1 MVEIRPVSYADI
13 LDAPNAEELIRS
25 YASECSVPNAEPQ
38 PEIYAAMESAGALK
52 CFGAYVDDRLVG
64 FVSVL
69 TAIVPHDGH
78 RVAVQESLFVS
89 PAYRRTGAGQKLLE
103 AAKKYAVELDCMAFQ
118 SSARIGSRLDKV
130 LSREANCQL
139 THHMYTFWLQGQ

>member
-13 LDAPNAEELIRS
+13 IDAPNAEELIRS

-69 TAIVPHDGH
+69 TAIMPHTGKPLVAGESIFVYPANRYSRAGDGLISAAERYADSIAASLTWLPRVGSQLDRILSH
-78 RVAVQESLFVS
+78 RQGYS
-89 PAYRRTGAGQKLLE
+89 
-103 AAKKYAVELDCMAFQ
+103 
-118 SSARIGSRLDKV
+118 
-130 LSREANCQL
+130 L
-139 THHMYTFWLQGQ
+139 THSQHTRRPS